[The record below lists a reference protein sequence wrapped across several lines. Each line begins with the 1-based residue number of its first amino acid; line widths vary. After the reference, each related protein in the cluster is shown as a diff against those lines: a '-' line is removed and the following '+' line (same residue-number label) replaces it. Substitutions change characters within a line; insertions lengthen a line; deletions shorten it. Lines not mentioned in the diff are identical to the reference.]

1 VLNHHWHTYSA
12 ILTAIAPDDGADWEF
27 NAVSHSCRMSLPI
40 GEVDQSVKWTTYLYS
55 SYRTY
60 TQVLGRLGIKSHAK
74 RSQKPQLAALRYWT
88 MRTTTGF
95 GKLRVCY
102 AFCTF
107 FSKLFK

>member
-27 NAVSHSCRMSLPI
+27 NAVSRSCIDIAS
-40 GEVDQSVKWTTYLYS
+40 TTYLYS

-102 AFCTF
+102 AFRTF